1 MSTSDLAAAMGV
13 PATAV
18 TRLLAGDVT
27 PHVSG
32 RVGTMSMTVQA
43 FINGEA
49 KPGMAQA
56 LGTTLP
62 AAQEL
67 RNSLDRKGAIG
78 LVVGL
83 AIANARKERAAR
95 KPAAAPAGADIDSL
109 GALDDLLS

>member
-1 MSTSDLAAAMGV
+1 MGV
-13 PATAV
+13 PANSV
-18 TRLLAGDVT
+18 TRLLAGDIT

-67 RNSLDRKGAIG
+67 RNALDRNGAIG
-78 LVVGL
+78 LIAGL
-83 AIANARKERAAR
+83 AIANAKKDRPAR
-95 KPAAAPAGADIDSL
+95 KPEAAAAGAGLGSL
-109 GALDDLLS
+109 SGLDDLLS